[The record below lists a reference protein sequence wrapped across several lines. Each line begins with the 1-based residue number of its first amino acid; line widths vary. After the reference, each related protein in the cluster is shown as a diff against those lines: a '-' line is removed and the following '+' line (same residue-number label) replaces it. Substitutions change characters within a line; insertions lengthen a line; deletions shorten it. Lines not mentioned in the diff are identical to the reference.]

1 MKQIYEYR
9 VVWRR
14 EGRTRKVTQFRQTL
28 RGALDKAKR
37 LEKLDQE
44 YLDPGHYL
52 HGMPKLDMQP
62 IIQFREVG
70 EWQVL
75 EDPHS
80 KCDCHP
86 NKFWTSKC
94 MECIPRIYP

>member
-1 MKQIYEYR
+1 MKQVYEYR

-14 EGRTRKVTQFRQTL
+14 FGSSRKASQFRQTL

-37 LEKLDQE
+37 LEKLDKAD
-44 YLDPGHYL
+44 LDPDHYL
-52 HGMPKLDMQP
+52 QSLPKLEMYP

-70 EWQVL
+70 EWQTL
-75 EDPHS
+75 ENHTS
-80 KCDCHP
+80 MCHCDP
-86 NKFWTSKC
+86 NKFWTDTC